1 VTRDHLFIVHLVII
15 TTILFSWNLVRF

>member
-1 VTRDHLFIVHLVII
+1 VHFVII